1 MHGLRWIEGMK
12 AFFTSMGLW
21 WATPLVGIA
30 GALLASYLNWPL
42 PWIIGSMLAVILVRC
57 LGWRVGEIPNGR
69 LTGQWM
75 IATSIGLHFTPV
87 VLEQILGHFAMMLFA
102 AFLTLFLALLGVEFM
117 RRRGMDL
124 TTAFFAFMP
133 ANFSEMIQSG
143 IRHKANVSQIA
154 AAHSVRLVLIVLC
167 VPPAM
172 FFTAKISPAVVH
184 ARFPSDWY
192 WLLPLLIGGALT
204 AMIWKRYKLPNP
216 WMFGPMALCALFTA
230 SFNLQTA
237 LPVELSHYGQLMIG
251 CALGGYF
258 DQQFFRASP
267 KFLLKVS
274 LFNLIMIFCTLVLA
288 LGIGYLL
295 GFPVLTLALG
305 MMPGSSTEMYLTAE
319 ALNLGVGVVT
329 AMQIMRLVV
338 VMLCAEPVHK
348 VWLKRLRR

>member
-1 MHGLRWIEGMK
+1 MK
-12 AFFTSMGLW
+12 TVFTSMRLW
-21 WATPLVGIA
+21 WATPVVGIA
-30 GALLASYLNWPL
+30 GALIASSLNWPL

-57 LGWRVGEIPNGR
+57 LGWRVGEIPYGR

-87 VLEQILGHFAMMLFA
+87 VLEQIVGHFAMMLFA
-102 AFLTLFLALLGVEFM
+102 AFLTLCLALLGIEFM
-117 RRRGMDL
+117 RHRGMDL

-133 ANFSEMIQSG
+133 ANFSEMIQLG

-172 FFTAKISPAVVH
+172 FFTARISPTAVH
-184 ARFPSDWY
+184 ARLPSDWY

-204 AMIWKRYKLPNP
+204 AMIWKRCKLPNP

-237 LPVELSHYGQLMIG
+237 LPVQLSHYGQLMIG

-258 DQQFFRASP
+258 DRQFFRASP
-267 KFLLKVS
+267 TFLLKVS
-274 LFNLIMIFCTLVLA
+274 LFTLAMIGCTLVLA
-288 LGIGYLL
+288 LGIGYWL
-295 GFPVLTLALG
+295 GFPVMTLALG

-319 ALNLGVGVVT
+319 ALNLGVGIVT

-348 VWLKRLRR
+348 AWLKHLRR